1 MKTQR
6 KPVET
11 VAVVGQILENMQQF
25 KDAIDDQMQTLL
37 ERFPAAET
45 EPTPVSQ
52 TLVMHHCREALRLAR
67 GLPAAPHA
75 RQRIQSAY
83 RLVCAELG
91 VEE

>member
-6 KPVET
+6 KPQET
-11 VAVVGQILENMQQF
+11 VAAVGQLLENLQQF
-25 KDAIDDQMQTLL
+25 KAAIDDQIDELSR
-37 ERFPAAET
+37 RFPGAET

-52 TLVMHHCREALRLAR
+52 TLVMHHAREALKYAR
-67 GLPAAPHA
+67 GLDAAPHA